1 MQACMGQCW
10 KHLDGAGIQACAGSA
25 GFALC
30 VYRGLPRGLGAA
42 EYASAALARS
52 FFFFAGLVGWL
63 VGRHQIMCLRV
74 NCAVVRNWPSLVG

>member
-52 FFFFAGLVGWL
+52 FFFCRAGGVVGGKTSDHVL
-63 VGRHQIMCLRV
+63 EG
-74 NCAVVRNWPSLVG
+74 